1 MKLTSSLKRLMA
13 ILLISHSLA
22 VSVQANAADAPNP
35 SKTKPIATEN
45 RPAPS
50 KASQRSAKYS
60 GYSVDGRTSASV
72 IAAKRSHTVS
82 KQDENGLAIYSGIFV
97 IGLIAFFAKTLS
109 KNK

>member
-1 MKLTSSLKRLMA
+1 MKLTSNLKRVTA

-22 VSVQANAADAPNP
+22 VSAQANTADTLTP
-35 SKTKPIATEN
+35 SKTKPIAH
-45 RPAPS
+45 PAPG
-50 KASQRSAKYS
+50 KASQPSASYS

-97 IGLIAFFAKTLS
+97 IGLIAFFVHTLS